1 MAYRTKQFNIL
12 FNEFLKPVMDFV
24 GITISDDPGCGLIK
38 YVGCDRRDEKGKVVP
53 TYFVNQ
59 YNKDKIYTIVSSQ
72 DEFINY
78 RSRKDDLDYFNPFV
92 KYKNALLLLLMM
104 TPVVYEK
111 ILDENTDYD
120 IADLIVDDELNV
132 TQEEILKHV
141 RILQYPLEKDNF
153 GDSYYS
159 YGIEFSSDDMS
170 SCEPELIESLRSTDN
185 DKIVA
190 IWTLIFSIMNRFEEP
205 LPMLVSACGGSTTQ
219 LRDMFV
225 EILKKYDKEREL
237 NRKDIK
243 KIKIETNVEVYN
255 SDELEALDVE
265 NYESVADAFDSSET
279 DEEIT
284 TSIDIT
290 NKYKDA
296 IPIIDKDDDDDMLD
310 LDLF

>member
-59 YNKDKIYTIVSSQ
+59 YNKDKIYTIVRSQ

-190 IWTLIFSIMNRFEEP
+190 IWTLIFSVMNRFEEP

-284 TSIDIT
+284 TSVDIT

>member
-59 YNKDKIYTIVSSQ
+59 YNKDKIYTIVRSQ

-78 RSRKDDLDYFNPFV
+78 RSRKEDLDYFNPFV

-120 IADLIVDDELNV
+120 ISDLIVDDELNV

>member
-59 YNKDKIYTIVSSQ
+59 YNKDRIYTIVRSQ

-111 ILDENTDYD
+111 ILDENADYD

-170 SCEPELIESLRSTDN
+170 SCEPEIIESLRSTDN
-185 DKIVA
+185 DKIVS

-205 LPMLVSACGGSTTQ
+205 LPILVSACGGSTTQ

-265 NYESVADAFDSSET
+265 NYESVADAFDTSET

-290 NKYKDA
+290 DKYRDA
-296 IPIIDKDDDDDMLD
+296 IPIVDKDDDDDMID

>member
-24 GITISDDPGCGLIK
+24 GITVSDDPGCGLIK
-38 YVGCDRRDEKGKVVP
+38 CVGCDKRDEKGKIVP
-53 TYFVNQ
+53 TYFTNQ
-59 YNKDKIYTIVSSQ
+59 YNKDKIYTFVRSQ

-78 RSRKDDLDYFNPFV
+78 RSRKEELDYFNPFV

-111 ILDENTDYD
+111 VLDENTDYD

-141 RILQYPLEKDNF
+141 RILQYPLEKDNY

-170 SCEPELIESLRSTDN
+170 SCEPELIESLRSTEN

-190 IWTLIFSIMNRFEEP
+190 IWTLIFSIMNRFEES
-205 LPMLVSACGGSTTQ
+205 LPILVSACGGSTTQ

-255 SDELEALDVE
+255 SDELEALDME
-265 NYESVADAFDSSET
+265 NYESVADAFDNSEA

-284 TSIDIT
+284 TSVDIT
-290 NKYKDA
+290 DKYKDA

>member
-59 YNKDKIYTIVSSQ
+59 YNKDKVYTIVRSQ

-190 IWTLIFSIMNRFEEP
+190 IWTLIFSVMNRFEEP

-284 TSIDIT
+284 TSVDIT

>member
-59 YNKDKIYTIVSSQ
+59 YNKDKIYTIVRSQ

-284 TSIDIT
+284 TSVDIT

>member
-53 TYFVNQ
+53 TYFINQ
-59 YNKDKIYTIVSSQ
+59 YNKDKIYTIVRSQ

-78 RSRKDDLDYFNPFV
+78 RSRKEDLDYFNPFV

>member
-24 GITISDDPGCGLIK
+24 GIAVSDDPGCGLIK
-38 YVGCDRRDEKGKVVP
+38 CVGCDKRAEKGKIVP
-53 TYFVNQ
+53 TYFTNQ
-59 YNKDKIYTIVSSQ
+59 YNKDKIYTIIRSQ

-78 RSRKDDLDYFNPFV
+78 RSRKEELDYFNPFV

-111 ILDENTDYD
+111 VLDENTDYD

-141 RILQYPLEKDNF
+141 RILQYPLEKDKY

-170 SCEPELIESLRSTDN
+170 SCEPELIESLRSTEN

-205 LPMLVSACGGSTTQ
+205 LPILVSACGGSTTQ

-255 SDELEALDVE
+255 SDELEALDME
-265 NYESVADAFDSSET
+265 NYESVADAFDNSEA

-284 TSIDIT
+284 TSVDIT
-290 NKYKDA
+290 DKYKDA

>member
-59 YNKDKIYTIVSSQ
+59 YNKDKIYTIVRSQ

-120 IADLIVDDELNV
+120 IVDLIVDDELNV

-170 SCEPELIESLRSTDN
+170 SCEPELIESLKSTDN

-243 KIKIETNVEVYN
+243 KIKIETNVDVYN

-290 NKYKDA
+290 DKYKDA
-296 IPIIDKDDDDDMLD
+296 IPIVDKDDDDDMID

>member
-59 YNKDKIYTIVSSQ
+59 YNKDKIYTIVRSQ

>member
-59 YNKDKIYTIVSSQ
+59 YNKDKIYTIVRSQ

-153 GDSYYS
+153 GESYYS
-159 YGIEFSSDDMS
+159 YGIEFSSDDML
-170 SCEPELIESLRSTDN
+170 SCEPELIESLRSTDT
-185 DKIVA
+185 DKIVS

-205 LPMLVSACGGSTTQ
+205 LPILVSACGGSTTQ
-219 LRDMFV
+219 LSDMFV

-265 NYESVADAFDSSET
+265 NYESVADAFDTSET

-290 NKYKDA
+290 DKYRDA
-296 IPIIDKDDDDDMLD
+296 IPIVDKDDDDDMID

>member
-12 FNEFLKPVMDFV
+12 FNEFLKPVMNFV

-59 YNKDKIYTIVSSQ
+59 YNKDKIYTIVRSQ

>member
-53 TYFVNQ
+53 AYFVNQ
-59 YNKDKIYTIVSSQ
+59 YNKDKIYTIVRSQ

-170 SCEPELIESLRSTDN
+170 SCEPELIESLNSTDN

-265 NYESVADAFDSSET
+265 NYESVADAFDISET

-290 NKYKDA
+290 DKYKDS
-296 IPIIDKDDDDDMLD
+296 IPIVDKDDDDDMID

>member
-59 YNKDKIYTIVSSQ
+59 YNKDKIYTIVRSQ

-78 RSRKDDLDYFNPFV
+78 RSRKEDLDYFNPFV

-170 SCEPELIESLRSTDN
+170 SCESELIESLRSIDN

-265 NYESVADAFDSSET
+265 NYESVADAFDTSET

-296 IPIIDKDDDDDMLD
+296 IPIVDKDDDDDMLD